1 MLDGALHEARRI
13 SSRRALLL
21 LLLVALE
28 DVEQEGVAWPLCCMK
43 TSVTTLKSRVTPW
56 HANGTA
62 TARNRV
68 RSGAKGGAGRGA
80 TRQRK
85 RKGTAVTGYWAA
97 APKRWTRGTR
107 AGA

>member
-1 MLDGALHEARRI
+1 MLDGALCMRFAE
-13 SSRRALLL
+13 SSRLL